1 MATFFALKKTSIP
14 FVESADNDITLSPLL
29 SSDSVSI
36 QVLLVASHVVVIITL
51 IASAYP
57 LHNGIIL
64 PFDIIQEGREI
75 LQLSPAQLESRMR
88 SAFKIRTKGFGRTL
102 YCYGPTS
109 YPYNIKEHQQKSKHN
124 FPSFSVTGTS
134 CALQCEHCSGQLLRG
149 MDATLSPDELL
160 SRFSEIAEKGGTGA
174 LVSGGSDGQGRVP
187 LLRFGDAIAQG
198 KEMGLDIVVHTGI
211 VDESTAEML
220 AAASVDAVMLD
231 IIGDSQVMKQVYH
244 LRDGV
249 KAIRASLDILHAH
262 RLPIV
267 PHILVGLNYGELSGE
282 LNAIDMVSGY
292 DPAGLVV
299 IALSPLP
306 KTPMEHIQ
314 PPAPE
319 TIGRIMTVARF
330 ALPKTPLL
338 LGCARP
344 MGEHKIHTD
353 RYAVDSGANG
363 IAYVSQEG
371 VDYAR
376 EQSLEPVF
384 QDVCCSLA
392 SQAYT

>member
-1 MATFFALKKTSIP
+1 
-14 FVESADNDITLSPLL
+14 
-29 SSDSVSI
+29 
-36 QVLLVASHVVVIITL
+36 
-51 IASAYP
+51 
-57 LHNGIIL
+57 
-64 PFDIIQEGREI
+64 
-75 LQLSPAQLESRMR
+75 
-88 SAFKIRTKGFGRTL
+88 
-102 YCYGPTS
+102 
-109 YPYNIKEHQQKSKHN
+109 
-124 FPSFSVTGTS
+124 
-134 CALQCEHCSGQLLRG
+134 

-262 RLPIV
+262 RLQIV